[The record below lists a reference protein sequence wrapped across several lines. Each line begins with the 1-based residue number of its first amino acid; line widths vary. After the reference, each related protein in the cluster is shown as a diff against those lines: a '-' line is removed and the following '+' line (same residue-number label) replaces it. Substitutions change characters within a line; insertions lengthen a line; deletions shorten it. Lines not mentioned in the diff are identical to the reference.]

1 MLAMDF
7 FFKGCHL
14 LILGSNDSVDAPNC
28 AAGIVGRRNLR
39 IFDNIERERDEEL

>member
-1 MLAMDF
+1 MPLVDM
-7 FFKGCHL
+7 
-14 LILGSNDSVDAPNC
+14 GSNDSVDAPNC